1 MEIKGDDFLKKI
13 QVHQEREELEQK
25 LNELEEVESQIGS
38 STSPNLN
45 NVSAK
50 SQRVHE
56 DPTEQELDN
65 IMLQS
70 SKSNEENKKKYLI
83 LGLVLVV
90 VFLLTIIVIRLL
102 TDSPKEDPFTSNQN
116 GTEFSQSGEDANIE
130 ENFQKIMNDRVKKS
144 SDDEEIISEEKLNEI
159 KQSVIQEEEKPKE
172 ESSIQESDLD
182 ATIAKIKEQKKKEV
196 EEKKEEI
203 KKEIIKEEPKVVK
216 KEEPKKSIK
225 DLMQSTSDA
234 APKGYFVQI
243 GAFTKTPSANYISK
257 IRDANL
263 KYKIYKVEVKGK
275 MYNKVLIGPYSSR
288 AIAKQSIDEIK
299 KKLNLSSA
307 YVLKF

>member
-25 LNELEEVESQIGS
+25 LNELEEVESHIGK
-38 STSPNLN
+38 STSSNLN
-45 NVSAK
+45 STPHK
-50 SQRVHE
+50 SQRVSE
-56 DPTEQELDN
+56 NPTEQELDN

-70 SKSNEENKKKYLI
+70 SKSNEENKKRYLI

-102 TDSPKEDPFTSNQN
+102 TDSPKEDPFTSNQ
-116 GTEFSQSGEDANIE
+116 TETQLVQTGEDANIE

-144 SDDEEIISEEKLNEI
+144 NEDEEIISEEKLNEI
-159 KQSVIQEEEKPKE
+159 KQSVIQEEEPKKQA
-172 ESSIQESDLD
+172 SIQESDLD

-196 EEKKEEI
+196 EQKKEVI
-203 KKEIIKEEPKVVK
+203 KKEVK
-216 KEEPKKSIK
+216 KEEPKVTKQEPVKTVKQLI
-225 DLMQSTSDA
+225 QNTSDA

-243 GAFTKTPSANYISK
+243 GAFSKTPSASYINK
-257 IRDANL
+257 IRDSNL

-288 AIAKQSIDEIK
+288 ATAKQNIDIIK

>member
-25 LNELEEVESQIGS
+25 LNELEEVENHIGQ
-38 STSPNLN
+38 STSPDFN
-45 NVSAK
+45 NTPPK
-50 SQRVHE
+50 SPRVNE
-56 DPTEQELDN
+56 DPSEQELDN

-70 SKSNEENKKKYLI
+70 SKSNEENKKRYLI

-102 TDSPKEDPFTSNQN
+102 TDSPKEDPFTSNQ
-116 GTEFSQSGEDANIE
+116 TETQLAQTGEDANIE

-144 SDDEEIISEEKLNEI
+144 NDDEEIISEEKLNEI
-159 KQSVIQEEEKPKE
+159 KQSVIQEEEPKKE
-172 ESSIQESDLD
+172 ASIEESDLD

-196 EEKKEEI
+196 EEKKEEV
-203 KKEIIKEEPKVVK
+203 KKEIKKEEPKVTK
-216 KEEPKKSIK
+216 QEPKKTVKQLI
-225 DLMQSTSDA
+225 QNTSDA

-243 GAFTKTPSANYISK
+243 GAFSKTPSASYINK

-288 AIAKQSIDEIK
+288 ATAKQNIDDIK
-299 KKLNLSSA
+299 KKLNLSGA